1 VTGDKGY
8 CTVRGTHSVRKGKW
22 FFEVL
27 IKELPGDSA
36 VRVGWS
42 QKYASIQNPVGCDVF
57 GYSIR
62 SKKGTVFH
70 KAKGKSYTN
79 KVNIWPPQPVNKKTG
94 DWTGI
99 KNLSISLFFV
109 YRLPRPGKLANKVLY
124 LKILPRLDFKKE
136 M

>member
-1 VTGDKGY
+1 MVTGDKGY

-79 KVNIWPPQPVNKKTG
+79 KVNKNQVFLI
-94 DWTGI
+94 I
-99 KNLSISLFFV
+99 KLL
-109 YRLPRPGKLANKVLY
+109 L
-124 LKILPRLDFKKE
+124 RLDFKKE